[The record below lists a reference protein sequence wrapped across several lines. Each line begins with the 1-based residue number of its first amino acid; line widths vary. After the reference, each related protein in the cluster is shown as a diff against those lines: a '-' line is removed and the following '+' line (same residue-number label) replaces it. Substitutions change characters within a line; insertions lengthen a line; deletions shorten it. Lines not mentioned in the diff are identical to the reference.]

1 MGFNLG
7 AFVGGMSRQIVSDIE
22 ADEAYDQQLGLFKEK
37 QDILSS
43 NEIEKE
49 RKLKDL
55 ELQNKIKSLKFAGYD
70 DARASQIAMSGDYA
84 VERSLVIA
92 EKVGPMGGDV
102 NTLFKIADNSPENM
116 DALEDE
122 VTGIAG
128 TTKKVSTGVLGF
140 DNEALAEFYEE
151 PKEVDGSYGAAIAR
165 VSQEQA
171 DLDPSSKEW
180 ASLEEKRKLYL
191 KDLSE
196 LKQAELK
203 KDGTVTPSFDVN
215 TIEPVVSNIQRRK
228 MSKLKIEVDFKT
240 GLEKRLG
247 GDEGRYGVA
256 LLQTVNELEG
266 TYGNLND
273 PLMTDKIAYKKQEAY
288 EELRQYALYQSN
300 SKAKNP
306 NAQSSVKIASS
317 ATEFS
322 ENIEKGEYQAGDVVQ
337 YTDANGQLQL
347 FVYTGIKGSDI
358 VVGIN

>member
-151 PKEVDGSYGAAIAR
+151 PKKVDGSYGAAIAR

-196 LKQAELK
+196 LKQAELQ

-215 TIEPVVSNIQRRK
+215 TIEPVVNSVQRRN
-228 MSKLKIEVDFKT
+228 MSALKIEVDFKT
-240 GLEKRLG
+240 GLERRLG

-273 PLMTDKIAYKKQEAY
+273 PLMADKIAYKKQEAY

-347 FVYTGIKGSDI
+347 FVYTGIEGSDI

>member
-84 VERSLVIA
+84 VERSLAVA
-92 EKVGPMGGDV
+92 EKVSQVGGDV
-102 NTLFKIADNSPENM
+102 NTYYKLADNSPENM
-116 DALEDE
+116 DALESE
-122 VTGIAG
+122 IAGVTGTA
-128 TTKKVSTGVLGF
+128 KKVFTGVAGF
-140 DNEALAEFYEE
+140 DPEMMADLYEK

-171 DLDPSSKEW
+171 SLDPSSKEW
-180 ASLEEKRKLYL
+180 ASLEEKRQQYL
-191 KDLSE
+191 KDLTDF
-196 LKQAELK
+196 KQAELR
-203 KDGTVTPSFDVN
+203 KDGTITPTFDVN
-215 TIEPVVSNIQRRK
+215 TIEPVINSVQRRN

-256 LLQTVNELEG
+256 LLQTVNELQG
-266 TYGNLND
+266 SYGNLND

-300 SKAKNP
+300 SYAKNP
-306 NAQSSVKIASS
+306 DAQSSIKIASS

-322 ENIEKGEYQAGDVVQ
+322 ENIEKGEYRAGDVVQ
-337 YTDANGQLQL
+337 YTDANGNLQI
-347 FVYTGIKGSDI
+347 FVYTGIEGNDI

>member
-7 AFVGGMSRQIVSDIE
+7 AFIGGMSRQIVSDIE

-55 ELQNKIKSLKFAGYD
+55 ELQNKIKSLRFAGYD

-84 VERSLVIA
+84 VERSLEIA

-128 TTKKVSTGVLGF
+128 TTKKVSGSVLGF

-151 PKEVDGSYGAAIAR
+151 PKKVDGSYGAAIAR

-180 ASLEEKRKLYL
+180 ANLEEKRQQYL
-191 KDLSE
+191 KDLSD

-215 TIEPVVSNIQRRK
+215 TIEPVVNSVQRRK
-228 MSKLKIEVDFKT
+228 MSKLKIQVDFKT
-240 GLEKRLG
+240 GLEKRMS

-256 LLQTVNELEG
+256 LLQTVNELQG

-273 PLMTDKIAYKKQEAY
+273 ALMTDKIAYKRQEAM
-288 EELRQYALYQSN
+288 EELRQYALNQSN
-300 SKAKNP
+300 SYAKNP
-306 NAQSSVKIASS
+306 KMQTAVKVASS

-322 ENIEKGEYQAGDVVQ
+322 TNIEKGEYKAGDVVQ
-337 YTDANGQLQL
+337 YTDDNGNLQI
-347 FVYTGIKGSDI
+347 FVYTGIEGNDI
-358 VVGIN
+358 IVGIN

>member
-322 ENIEKGEYQAGDVVQ
+322 KNIEKGEYQAGDVVQ

>member
-55 ELQNKIKSLKFAGYD
+55 ELQNKIKSLRFAGYD

-84 VERSLVIA
+84 VERSLAVA
-92 EKVGPMGGDV
+92 EKVSAVGGDV
-102 NTLFKIADNSPENM
+102 NTYYKLSDNSPENM

-122 VTGIAG
+122 ITNTAG
-128 TTKKVSTGVLGF
+128 TAKKVSTGVAGF
-140 DNEALAEFYEE
+140 DPEMMADLYEK

-171 DLDPSSKEW
+171 SLDPSSKEW
-180 ASLEEKRKLYL
+180 ASLEEKRQMYL

-196 LKQAELK
+196 LKQAELQ

-337 YTDANGQLQL
+337 YTDANGNLQI

>member
-55 ELQNKIKSLKFAGYD
+55 ELQNKIKSLRFAGYD

-84 VERSLVIA
+84 VERSLAIA
-92 EKVGPMGGDV
+92 EKVSQVGGDV
-102 NTLFKIADNSPENM
+102 NTYYKLADNSPENM
-116 DALEDE
+116 DALETE
-122 VTGIAG
+122 IAGVTGTA
-128 TTKKVSTGVLGF
+128 KKVSTGAGF
-140 DNEALAEFYEE
+140 DTERIADLYEE
-151 PKEVDGSYGAAIAR
+151 PKKVDGSYGAAISR

-180 ASLEEKRKLYL
+180 ANLEEKRQQYL

-196 LKQAELK
+196 LKQAELQ

-215 TIEPVVSNIQRRK
+215 TIEPVVNSVQRRK
-228 MSKLKIEVDFKT
+228 MSKLKIQVDFKT
-240 GLEKRLG
+240 GLEKRMS

-256 LLQTVNELEG
+256 LLQTVNELQG
-266 TYGNLND
+266 TYGNLSD
-273 PLMTDKIAYKKQEAY
+273 PLMTDKIAYKRQEAI
-288 EELRQYALYQSN
+288 EELKQYALNQSN
-300 SKAKNP
+300 SYAKNP
-306 NAQSSVKIASS
+306 KMQTAVKVASS
-317 ATEFS
+317 DTEFM
-322 ENIEKGEYQAGDVVQ
+322 ENILKGEYKAGDVVQ
-337 YTDANGQLQL
+337 YTDGNGNLQI
-347 FVYTGIKGSDI
+347 FVYTGIEGDDI
-358 VVGIN
+358 VVGMN

>member
-7 AFVGGMSRQIVSDIE
+7 AFIGGMSRQIVSDIE
-22 ADEAYDQQLGLFKEK
+22 ADEAYDQEIGLFKEK
-37 QDILSS
+37 QGILSGA
-43 NEIEKE
+43 EIDKE

-55 ELQNKIKSLKFAGYD
+55 ELQSNIQALKFAGFD
-70 DARASQIAMSGDYA
+70 DQRASQIAMSGNYA
-84 VERSLVIA
+84 IERSLSLA
-92 EKVGPMGGDV
+92 EKVSETGGDI
-102 NTLFKIADNSPENM
+102 NTYYKLADNSPENM
-116 DALEDE
+116 NDLENE
-122 VTGIAG
+122 VTNIASVAG
-128 TTKKVSTGVLGF
+128 KISTGVVGF
-140 DNEALAEFYEE
+140 DSEMISDLYEK
-151 PKEVDGSYGAAIAR
+151 PKEIDGSYGAAISR

-171 DLDPSSKEW
+171 SLDPTSSEW
-180 ASLEEKRKLYL
+180 SALEEKRQQYL
-191 KDLSE
+191 KDLTDF
-196 LKQAELK
+196 KQAELR
-203 KDGTVTPSFDVN
+203 KDGTITPTFDVN
-215 TIEPVVSNIQRRK
+215 TIEPVINSVQRRK

-300 SKAKNP
+300 SYAKNP
-306 NAQSSVKIASS
+306 DAQSSIKIASS

-322 ENIEKGEYQAGDVVQ
+322 ENIEKGEYRAGDVVQ
-337 YTDANGQLQL
+337 YTDANGNLQI
-347 FVYTGIKGSDI
+347 FVYTGIEGNDI

>member
-55 ELQNKIKSLKFAGYD
+55 ELQNKIKSLRFAGYD

-84 VERSLVIA
+84 VERSLAIA

-128 TTKKVSTGVLGF
+128 TTKKVSGSVLGF
-140 DNEALAEFYEE
+140 DNEALAEFYEK

-196 LKQAELK
+196 LKQAELQ

-337 YTDANGQLQL
+337 YTDANGNLQI

>member
-7 AFVGGMSRQIVSDIE
+7 AFIGGMSRQIVSDIE

-37 QDILSS
+37 QNILSA

-49 RKLKDL
+49 RKLQDL

-84 VERSLVIA
+84 VERSLAVA
-92 EKVGPMGGDV
+92 EKVSQVGGDV
-102 NTLFKIADNSPENM
+102 NTYYKLADNSPENM
-116 DALEDE
+116 DALESE
-122 VTGIAG
+122 IEGITGTA
-128 TTKKVSTGVLGF
+128 KKVSTGVAGF
-140 DNEALAEFYEE
+140 DPEMMADLYEK

-165 VSQEQA
+165 VSQDQA

-180 ASLEEKRKLYL
+180 AALEEKRQQYL

-215 TIEPVVSNIQRRK
+215 TIEPVVNSVQRRK
-228 MSKLKIEVDFKT
+228 MSKLKIQVDFKT
-240 GLEKRLG
+240 GLEKRMS

-256 LLQTVNELEG
+256 LLQTVNELQG

-273 PLMTDKIAYKKQEAY
+273 ALMTDKIAYKRQEAM
-288 EELRQYALYQSN
+288 EELRQYALNQSN
-300 SKAKNP
+300 SYAKNP
-306 NAQSSVKIASS
+306 KMQTSVKVASS

-322 ENIEKGEYQAGDVVQ
+322 ANIEKGEYKAGDVVQ
-337 YTDANGQLQL
+337 YTDDNGQLQI
-347 FVYTGIKGSDI
+347 FVYTGIEGNDI
-358 VVGIN
+358 IVGIN